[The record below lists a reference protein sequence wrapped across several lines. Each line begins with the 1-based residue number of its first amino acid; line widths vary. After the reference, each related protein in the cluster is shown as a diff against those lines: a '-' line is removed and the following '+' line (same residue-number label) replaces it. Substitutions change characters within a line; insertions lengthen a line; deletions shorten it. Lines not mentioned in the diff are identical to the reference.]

1 MTKIERKV
9 TICNKL
15 GLHARAA
22 TKMAIMASEFDAEIL
37 LIQDNKK
44 ASANSVLG
52 LLMLESSM
60 GKEVTLIA
68 EGKDALEAINAITQ
82 LITDRFDET

>member
-1 MTKIERKV
+1 MPKFERKI

-22 TKMAIMASEFDAEIL
+22 TKMAVMASEFDAKITIMQGE
-37 LIQDNKK
+37 KM

-60 GKEVTLIA
+60 GKEITLIA
-68 EGKDALEAINAITQ
+68 EGKDAKKALKALCN
-82 LITDRFDET
+82 LIHDRFYE